1 MPPESDKLFVWIE
14 VEAIMKSYGCP
25 FLFLACL
32 ASFAH
37 AEGGCPA
44 GQYPIGGQGA
54 VACAPLPQ
62 SEAPRPKPIGQ
73 WIKTW
78 GAIAMGSI
86 NSVINYGVSSG
97 KLSKSAAREE
107 ALAQC
112 SSHGETNCEIRLT
125 YVNQCAAIST
135 PEINGKPSGTI
146 HFSGSATIDA
156 ASADA
161 SSQCRK
167 YNPSPAVC
175 SVIYSNCTE
184 QIFQKF

>member
-1 MPPESDKLFVWIE
+1 MRFSCFFIFALALHADF
-14 VEAIMKSYGCP
+14 SY
-25 FLFLACL
+25 
-32 ASFAH
+32 

-54 VACAPLPQ
+54 IACAPMPQ
-62 SEAPRPKPIGQ
+62 GEVAPARPRPIGK

-97 KLSKSAAREE
+97 KLSKSAAKEE
-107 ALAQC
+107 ALTQC
-112 SSHGETNCEIRLT
+112 SSHGETNCEVRLT
-125 YVNQCAAIST
+125 YENQCAAIST

-167 YNPSPAVC
+167 NNPPPAQC
-175 SVIYSNCTE
+175 RIIYSNCTE
-184 QIFQKF
+184 QVFQNF

>member
-1 MPPESDKLFVWIE
+1 LILVEVIMRFSYVYIFVLALYANI
-14 VEAIMKSYGCP
+14 SY
-25 FLFLACL
+25 
-32 ASFAH
+32 

-54 VACAPLPQ
+54 IECAPMSQ
-62 SEAPRPKPIGQ
+62 GEATSSQPRPIGQ

-97 KLSKSAAREE
+97 KLSESAAREE
-107 ALAQC
+107 ALEQC
-112 SSHGETNCEIRLT
+112 SSHGETNCEVRLT

-175 SVIYSNCTE
+175 RVIYSNCTE